1 MAEKTLNKLKNTALN
16 YASTA
21 LLRVE
26 LAAEESKLKKHFQA
40 LGQKLHGAVRD
51 DLLNTIKDDPSV
63 VEILGAIE
71 AGGLFLRLKAKIKKP
86 NNSDSYLNHSVSM
99 EKQNEK
105 IHI

>member
-1 MAEKTLNKLKNTALN
+1 MAEKTLNKIKNKALN

-26 LAAEESKLKKHFQA
+26 LANEESKLKKRFQA

-63 VEILGAIE
+63 VELLGAIE
-71 AGGLFLRLKAKIKKP
+71 EEKRVIESLRKRID
-86 NNSDSYLNHSVSM
+86 NSGFES
-99 EKQNEK
+99 EEA
-105 IHI
+105 

>member
-1 MAEKTLNKLKNTALN
+1 MDEKTLNKLKITALN

-71 AGGLFLRLKAKIKKP
+71 EEKRVIESLRNRIDNPGSEREEA
-86 NNSDSYLNHSVSM
+86 
-99 EKQNEK
+99 
-105 IHI
+105 

>member
-1 MAEKTLNKLKNTALN
+1 MAEKTLNKIKNKALN

-26 LAAEESKLKKHFQA
+26 LANEESKLKKRFAA

-63 VEILGAIE
+63 VELLGAIE
-71 AGGLFLRLKAKIKKP
+71 EEKRVIESLRKRIDNPGSESEEA
-86 NNSDSYLNHSVSM
+86 
-99 EKQNEK
+99 
-105 IHI
+105 

>member
-1 MAEKTLNKLKNTALN
+1 MAEKTLNKIKNTALN

-71 AGGLFLRLKAKIKKP
+71 EEKRVIESLRNRIDNPGLEREEA
-86 NNSDSYLNHSVSM
+86 
-99 EKQNEK
+99 
-105 IHI
+105 